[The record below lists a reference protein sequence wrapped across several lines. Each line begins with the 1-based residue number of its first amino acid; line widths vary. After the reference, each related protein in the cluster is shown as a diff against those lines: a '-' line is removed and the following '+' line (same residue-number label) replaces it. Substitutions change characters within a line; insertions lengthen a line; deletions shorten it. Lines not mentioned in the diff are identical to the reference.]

1 MKRVC
6 GGCQSFIKINWND
19 NRHYRKILHS
29 RNGMCL
35 ATDYNTNDNNPAC
48 KRYKKKKYVRK
59 DIEVKK

>member
-1 MKRVC
+1 
-6 GGCQSFIKINWND
+6 
-19 NRHYRKILHS
+19 
-29 RNGMCL
+29 MCL